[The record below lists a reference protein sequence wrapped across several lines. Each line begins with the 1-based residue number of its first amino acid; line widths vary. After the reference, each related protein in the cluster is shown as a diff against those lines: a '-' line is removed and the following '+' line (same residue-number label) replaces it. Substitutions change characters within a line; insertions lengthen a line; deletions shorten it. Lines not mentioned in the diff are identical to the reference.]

1 MDDAPTNVK
10 DFFQVNNSDEI
21 DALISQLSA
30 KEKAELVQKLLED
43 VWEVPI
49 YTFLLIN
56 FNEKIGLV
64 ALSSRWSRLFLSTQN
79 YFSDILLGQSGLM
92 VVMGGS
98 NVTTSELVI
107 QIHSTSSLDL
117 SELLRAVATRIA
129 QPKDTPANSQ
139 PNNGNGE
146 GQEN

>member
-1 MDDAPTNVK
+1 
-10 DFFQVNNSDEI
+10 
-21 DALISQLSA
+21 
-30 KEKAELVQKLLED
+30 
-43 VWEVPI
+43 
-49 YTFLLIN
+49 
-56 FNEKIGLV
+56 
-64 ALSSRWSRLFLSTQN
+64 
-79 YFSDILLGQSGLM
+79 M

>member
-1 MDDAPTNVK
+1 MDDAPTDVK
-10 DFFQVNNSDEI
+10 EFFQVNNSDEI

-30 KEKAELVQKLLED
+30 KEKADLVQK
-43 VWEVPI
+43 
-49 YTFLLIN
+49 
-56 FNEKIGLV
+56 
-64 ALSSRWSRLFLSTQN
+64 
-79 YFSDILLGQSGLM
+79 LLGQSGLM

-117 SELLRAVATRIA
+117 SELLRAVATRIT
-129 QPKDTPANSQ
+129 QPKDTASNGQS
-139 PNNGNGE
+139 NNGNGE

>member
-30 KEKAELVQKLLED
+30 KEKAELVQK
-43 VWEVPI
+43 
-49 YTFLLIN
+49 
-56 FNEKIGLV
+56 
-64 ALSSRWSRLFLSTQN
+64 
-79 YFSDILLGQSGLM
+79 LLGQSGLM

>member
-30 KEKAELVQKLLED
+30 KEKAELVQK
-43 VWEVPI
+43 
-49 YTFLLIN
+49 
-56 FNEKIGLV
+56 
-64 ALSSRWSRLFLSTQN
+64 
-79 YFSDILLGQSGLM
+79 LLGQSGLM

-117 SELLRAVATRIA
+117 SELLRAVATRIT
-129 QPKDTPANSQ
+129 QPKDTASNGQ